1 MEHGASMGVAAAD
14 AYLVRE
20 SQGELDLV
28 RGDVGVPPAHDGAGN
43 GGGPRAEGS
52 ASNTEGAHDGCG
64 CGGDAIADAV
74 AVVLEG
80 DAEVLLLGGC
90 TRESTAFPV
99 SASSLLTSTTT
110 VDTSLGSSL
119 SM

>member
-64 CGGDAIADAV
+64 CGGDAIADALV
-74 AVVLEG
+74 FFP
-80 DAEVLLLGGC
+80 DRLLRPGI
-90 TRESTAFPV
+90 PV
-99 SASSLLTSTTT
+99 QPDVEWRSRSRFSI
-110 VDTSLGSSL
+110 G
-119 SM
+119 